1 MPERRACAASA
12 RTSMH
17 TAPHT
22 DGRLFS
28 KRAGWCIAVLLG
40 GLGSG
45 SCSSAA
51 EPAPVRYLPASIE
64 HHGDGS
70 IAAGLLAEPA
80 AIQGLP
86 CRSWVRFHQ
95 NGRLSTCELAD
106 EAAVQG
112 QVLPAASYLVFDEEG
127 QLRSCFLAQ
136 DTLIQGHWCRGG
148 PFKTATTFHADG
160 RLRSF
165 FARDALSIDGV
176 PCVAS
181 SHDPVHLHGSG
192 RLAGCR
198 LAADITRDAETLRQ
212 GQVVRFDDA
221 GRVTR

>member
-1 MPERRACAASA
+1 MQ
-12 RTSMH
+12 

-22 DGRLFS
+22 DGRPFSKRASS

-51 EPAPVRYLPASIE
+51 EPAPARYRPATIE
-64 HHGDGS
+64 HHDGGG
-70 IAAGLLAEPA
+70 IAVALLAEPA

-95 NGRLSTCELAD
+95 NGKLSTCELAE
-106 EAAVQG
+106 EAAIQG
-112 QVLPAASYLVFDEEG
+112 HRLPAATYLVFDDEG
-127 QLRSCFLAQ
+127 RLRSCFLAQ
-136 DTLIQGHWCRGG
+136 DTLIAGYWCRGG
-148 PFKTATTFHADG
+148 PFKTATTFHPDG
-160 RLRSF
+160 SLRSF
-165 FARDALSIDGV
+165 FARDALTIDGV

-181 SHDPVHLHGSG
+181 SHDAVHLHGNG

-198 LAADITRDAETLRQ
+198 LAADVTRDAETLRK
-212 GQVVRFDDA
+212 GQVVRFDEA
-221 GRVTR
+221 GRVSR